1 MKKPTTEH
9 QNHDQ
14 KTFLWCN
21 RRWRPLWLVTGKKRS
36 ISAIV
41 PRFLAAIFRRQSVRL
56 CGTVPA
62 PWELFCAIFTQHR
75 PHLSVGHISEQHTQS
90 HHCRLA
96 KPLNVFHPLTPTFQ
110 LYLPAFITPH
120 LLVVS
125 ATPSVLRPQTVYLQL
140 YSVIVHTS
148 LMCFEDQK
156 CNFCANPPTY
166 ACTFAFDTFGSILE
180 SRILTGQQWIM
191 KSYDVHWC
199 PVAQM
204 NQIS

>member
-1 MKKPTTEH
+1 MKKPTLED

-14 KTFLWCN
+14 KKFLWCN
-21 RRWRPLWLVTGKKRS
+21 RRWKPLWLVTGKKRS

-75 PHLSVGHISEQHTQS
+75 THLSVGHISEQHTQS

-120 LLVVS
+120 LLVS
-125 ATPSVLRPQTVYLQL
+125 ATPSVLRPQTVYLHL
-140 YSVIVHTS
+140 YSVIVNTHLSCALKIKSVIFVPTPQHTPALLHLIRS
-148 LMCFEDQK
+148 V
-156 CNFCANPPTY
+156 
-166 ACTFAFDTFGSILE
+166 AF
-180 SRILTGQQWIM
+180 
-191 KSYDVHWC
+191 
-199 PVAQM
+199 
-204 NQIS
+204 